1 MSCTKSGSRP
11 AGFPPVFAHPHFD
24 PGRRVVRH
32 RLHDVV
38 PHLLNPADTS
48 PAMLQ
53 HLDRPNLHGDPCPP
67 LAPPRRPRRRTAA
80 VTPKDD
86 ALVVTRDYGAGQR
99 TPARAASRHSRR
111 KGNNSDKSDHTFVPA
126 SDSDKEHR
134 AVQATVQGW
143 IHKEPTALTA
153 EEENTLMREAATEE
167 VMDIGCETTAPPAGT
182 QSFSPQQL
190 DCILALCK
198 GQAVP
203 EEQRQTLAGVLRD
216 IRHTEVQ
223 RTLMDAISGASPII
237 ARYLDDAE
245 KEAAQRIAAAPK

>member
-1 MSCTKSGSRP
+1 MT
-11 AGFPPVFAHPHFD
+11 PVMKITEALVVLFLVLFCYLFLDKFLFRGELGEICFGPTCRALARWL
-24 PGRRVVRH
+24 RRQ
-32 RLHDVV
+32 
-38 PHLLNPADTS
+38 AD
-48 PAMLQ
+48 
-53 HLDRPNLHGDPCPP
+53 
-67 LAPPRRPRRRTAA
+67 
-80 VTPKDD
+80 KDD

>member
-1 MSCTKSGSRP
+1 MT
-11 AGFPPVFAHPHFD
+11 PVMKITEALVVLFLVLFCYLFLDKFLFRGELGEICFGPTCRALARWL
-24 PGRRVVRH
+24 RRQ
-32 RLHDVV
+32 
-38 PHLLNPADTS
+38 AD
-48 PAMLQ
+48 
-53 HLDRPNLHGDPCPP
+53 
-67 LAPPRRPRRRTAA
+67 
-80 VTPKDD
+80 KDD

-245 KEAAQRIAAAPK
+245 KEAVQRIAAAPK

>member
-1 MSCTKSGSRP
+1 MKITEALVVLFLVLFCYLFLDKFLFRGELGEICFG
-11 AGFPPVFAHPHFD
+11 AM
-24 PGRRVVRH
+24 RRALARWH
-32 RLHDVV
+32 RRQ
-38 PHLLNPADTS
+38 ADR
-48 PAMLQ
+48 
-53 HLDRPNLHGDPCPP
+53 LD
-67 LAPPRRPRRRTAA
+67 PPRRRRRRTAA

-126 SDSDKEHR
+126 SDGDKEHR

-153 EEENTLMREAATEE
+153 EEENTLTREAATEE
-167 VMDIGCETTAPPAGT
+167 VMDIGCETTAPPAGM
-182 QSFSPQQL
+182 QSFTPQQL

-245 KEAAQRIAAAPK
+245 KETVQRMAAAPK

>member
-1 MSCTKSGSRP
+1 MKITEALVVLFLVLFCYLFLDKFLFRGELGEICFGPTCR
-11 AGFPPVFAHPHFD
+11 ALARWL
-24 PGRRVVRH
+24 RRQ
-32 RLHDVV
+32 
-38 PHLLNPADTS
+38 AD
-48 PAMLQ
+48 
-53 HLDRPNLHGDPCPP
+53 
-67 LAPPRRPRRRTAA
+67 
-80 VTPKDD
+80 KDD

-245 KEAAQRIAAAPK
+245 KEAVQRIAAAPK

>member
-1 MSCTKSGSRP
+1 MKITEALVVLFLVLFCYLFLDKFLFRGELGEICFGPTCR
-11 AGFPPVFAHPHFD
+11 ALARWL
-24 PGRRVVRH
+24 RRQ
-32 RLHDVV
+32 
-38 PHLLNPADTS
+38 AD
-48 PAMLQ
+48 
-53 HLDRPNLHGDPCPP
+53 
-67 LAPPRRPRRRTAA
+67 
-80 VTPKDD
+80 KDD

-99 TPARAASRHSRR
+99 TPARAASRHSRP

-126 SDSDKEHR
+126 NDGDKEHR

-203 EEQRQTLAGVLRD
+203 EDQRQTLAGVLRD

-223 RTLMDAISGASPII
+223 RRLMDAISGASPII

>member
-1 MSCTKSGSRP
+1 MKITEALVVLFLVLFCYLFLDKFLFRGELGEICFGPTCR
-11 AGFPPVFAHPHFD
+11 ALARWL
-24 PGRRVVRH
+24 RRQ
-32 RLHDVV
+32 
-38 PHLLNPADTS
+38 AD
-48 PAMLQ
+48 
-53 HLDRPNLHGDPCPP
+53 
-67 LAPPRRPRRRTAA
+67 
-80 VTPKDD
+80 KDD

-203 EEQRQTLAGVLRD
+203 EDQRQTLAGVLRD

-245 KEAAQRIAAAPK
+245 KEAAQRMAAAPK

>member
-1 MSCTKSGSRP
+1 MKITEALVVLFLVLFCYLFLDKFLFRGELGEICFGPTCR
-11 AGFPPVFAHPHFD
+11 ALARWH
-24 PGRRVVRH
+24 RRQAD
-32 RLHDVV
+32 RLD
-38 PHLLNPADTS
+38 
-48 PAMLQ
+48 
-53 HLDRPNLHGDPCPP
+53 
-67 LAPPRRPRRRTAA
+67 PPRRRRRRTA
-80 VTPKDD
+80 
-86 ALVVTRDYGAGQR
+86 
-99 TPARAASRHSRR
+99 ARAASRHSRR
-111 KGNNSDKSDHTFVPA
+111 KENNSNKSDHTFVPA

-153 EEENTLMREAATEE
+153 EEENTLTREAAIEE

-245 KEAAQRIAAAPK
+245 KEAAQRMAAAPK

>member
-1 MSCTKSGSRP
+1 MKITEALVVLFLVLFCYLFLDKFLFRGELGEICFGPTCR
-11 AGFPPVFAHPHFD
+11 ALARWH
-24 PGRRVVRH
+24 RRQAD
-32 RLHDVV
+32 RLD
-38 PHLLNPADTS
+38 
-48 PAMLQ
+48 
-53 HLDRPNLHGDPCPP
+53 
-67 LAPPRRPRRRTAA
+67 PPRRRRRRTAA

-167 VMDIGCETTAPPAGT
+167 VMDIGCERRPRLPGRRVSLRSSWIASSPCARGRPCLKSSGKPWPECCVTSAIRKCSVHSWTPSPAPAR
-182 QSFSPQQL
+182 SSPVIWTMPRRKRRSVWL
-190 DCILALCK
+190 
-198 GQAVP
+198 P
-203 EEQRQTLAGVLRD
+203 LRN
-216 IRHTEVQ
+216 R
-223 RTLMDAISGASPII
+223 LFNLKNAK
-237 ARYLDDAE
+237 L
-245 KEAAQRIAAAPK
+245 

>member
-1 MSCTKSGSRP
+1 MKITETLVVLFLVLFCYLFLDKFLFRGELGEICFGPTCR
-11 AGFPPVFAHPHFD
+11 ALARWL
-24 PGRRVVRH
+24 RRQ
-32 RLHDVV
+32 
-38 PHLLNPADTS
+38 AD
-48 PAMLQ
+48 
-53 HLDRPNLHGDPCPP
+53 
-67 LAPPRRPRRRTAA
+67 
-80 VTPKDD
+80 KDD

-111 KGNNSDKSDHTFVPA
+111 KRNNSDKSDHTFVPA

-153 EEENTLMREAATEE
+153 EEENTLTREAATEE

-203 EEQRQTLAGVLRD
+203 EDQRQPLAGVLRD

-245 KEAAQRIAAAPK
+245 KEAAQRMAAAPK

>member
-1 MSCTKSGSRP
+1 MKITEALVVLFLVLFCYLFLDKFLFRGELGEICFGPTCR
-11 AGFPPVFAHPHFD
+11 ALARWL
-24 PGRRVVRH
+24 RRQ
-32 RLHDVV
+32 
-38 PHLLNPADTS
+38 AD
-48 PAMLQ
+48 
-53 HLDRPNLHGDPCPP
+53 
-67 LAPPRRPRRRTAA
+67 
-80 VTPKDD
+80 KDD

-203 EEQRQTLAGVLRD
+203 EDQRQTLAGVLRD

>member
-1 MSCTKSGSRP
+1 MKITE
-11 AGFPPVFAHPHFD
+11 
-24 PGRRVVRH
+24 
-32 RLHDVV
+32 
-38 PHLLNPADTS
+38 
-48 PAMLQ
+48 
-53 HLDRPNLHGDPCPP
+53 
-67 LAPPRRPRRRTAA
+67 
-80 VTPKDD
+80 
-86 ALVVTRDYGAGQR
+86 ALVVLFLVLFCYLFLDKFLFRGELGEICFGPTCRAL
-99 TPARAASRHSRR
+99 ARWHRR
-111 KGNNSDKSDHTFVPA
+111 QADKSDHTFVPA

>member
-1 MSCTKSGSRP
+1 MKITEALVVLFLVLFCYLFLDKFLFRGELGEICFGPTCR
-11 AGFPPVFAHPHFD
+11 ALARWL
-24 PGRRVVRH
+24 RRQ
-32 RLHDVV
+32 
-38 PHLLNPADTS
+38 AD
-48 PAMLQ
+48 
-53 HLDRPNLHGDPCPP
+53 
-67 LAPPRRPRRRTAA
+67 
-80 VTPKDD
+80 KDD

-153 EEENTLMREAATEE
+153 EEENTLTREAATEE

-203 EEQRQTLAGVLRD
+203 EDQRQTLAGVLRD

>member
-1 MSCTKSGSRP
+1 MKITEALVVLFLVLFCYLFLDKFLFRGELGEICFGPTCR
-11 AGFPPVFAHPHFD
+11 ALARWL
-24 PGRRVVRH
+24 RRQ
-32 RLHDVV
+32 
-38 PHLLNPADTS
+38 AD
-48 PAMLQ
+48 
-53 HLDRPNLHGDPCPP
+53 
-67 LAPPRRPRRRTAA
+67 
-80 VTPKDD
+80 KDD

-245 KEAAQRIAAAPK
+245 KEAAQRMAAAPK

>member
-1 MSCTKSGSRP
+1 MKITE
-11 AGFPPVFAHPHFD
+11 
-24 PGRRVVRH
+24 
-32 RLHDVV
+32 
-38 PHLLNPADTS
+38 
-48 PAMLQ
+48 
-53 HLDRPNLHGDPCPP
+53 
-67 LAPPRRPRRRTAA
+67 
-80 VTPKDD
+80 
-86 ALVVTRDYGAGQR
+86 ALVVLFLVLFCYLFLDKFLFRGELGEICFGPTCRALARWLRRQADR
-99 TPARAASRHSRR
+99 LDPARAASRHSRR

-126 SDSDKEHR
+126 SDGDKEHR

-143 IHKEPTALTA
+143 IHKEPTVLTA
-153 EEENTLMREAATEE
+153 EEENTLTREAATEE

-245 KEAAQRIAAAPK
+245 KEAAQRMAAAPK